1 MINNQKKIVVIGGG
15 TGTFVVLS
23 GIKKYFRDLTA
34 IVSMADSGGSNRT
47 IRDEFGLLPTS
58 DIRQCFVALASGG
71 SETERIMRDLFI
83 YRFNKGSGGLSGMTF
98 GNLFMAALAD
108 ILGSQYEAIKKTG
121 EVLRIKG
128 QVIPVTLDNVNLAA
142 EYEDGEV
149 LKGEH
154 YIDEPPAYHN
164 SRKKI
169 IKLWTEPVA
178 QATKEALAE
187 IKKADLII
195 LGPGDLYTS
204 ILANI
209 VVRGVAAAIKKSKG
223 VMLYVN
229 NLMTKPG
236 QTFDFKASGHLK
248 EIIKYVGRK
257 PNIIIINNKNIP
269 KTIRDYYW
277 RIDKAKMVDDDLKLT
292 PGIKIVRADLLSD
305 KIYRKSASDV
315 LKRSLVRHD
324 SAKLAKVIYGF
335 LK

>member
-34 IVSMADSGGSNRT
+34 IVSMADSGGSNQI

-98 GNLFMAALAD
+98 GNLFMAALTD

-142 EYEDGEV
+142 EYEDGEI

-154 YIDEPPAYHN
+154 YIDEPPSSHDG
-164 SRKKI
+164 RKKI
-169 IKLWTEPVA
+169 IKLWTEPEA
-178 QATKEALAE
+178 YATKEALAE

-204 ILANI
+204 ILAN
-209 VVRGVAAAIKKSKG
+209 VVVQGIGSAIRESKG
-223 VMLYVN
+223 TVLYVN
-229 NLMTKPG
+229 NLMTKHG
-236 QTFDFKASGHLK
+236 QTFDYKTSEHLK

-257 PNIIIINNKNIP
+257 PDIIVINKKRIP
-269 KTIRDYYW
+269 KTIKDYYW
-277 RIDKAKMVDDDLKLT
+277 RIDKAKMIDDDLKSI

-305 KIYRKSASDV
+305 KIYRKPTSDV

-324 SAKLAKVIYGF
+324 SAKLAKVICDF